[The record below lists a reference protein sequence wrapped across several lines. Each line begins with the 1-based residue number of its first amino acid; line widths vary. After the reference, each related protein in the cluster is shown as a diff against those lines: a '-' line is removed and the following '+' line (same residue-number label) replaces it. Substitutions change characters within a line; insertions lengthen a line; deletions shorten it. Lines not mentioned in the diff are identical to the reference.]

1 MKTFSNG
8 GDVNQSAPMAPESNG
23 GAYQESRSCPWHGK
37 PAGSMAFAF
46 QLQAF
51 QMSI

>member
-1 MKTFSNG
+1 MIFGNES
-8 GDVNQSAPMAPESNG
+8 DVSESAPMAPELSSG
-23 GAYQESRSCPWHGK
+23 TYQKSGLCPWHGK